1 MRIIHLLL
9 VCILMTHTA
18 CAQENTK
25 PVLLINPTV
34 HTGSGEVYEN
44 AALAFEGETISLLA
58 DARLIRLD
66 MSAYAVVEAYGLHVY
81 PAAVT
86 DSLPEEP
93 EQTYFY
99 LPLAGNSK
107 FLLSSPGPVND
118 DPVLSLLQE
127 GEEATFVVTDGPL
140 DENSS
145 KIRYLVVKGRL
156 KRESGQALLKLP
168 SER

>member
-1 MRIIHLLL
+1 MRIIHILL
-9 VCILMTHTA
+9 VCILLTHAA
-18 CAQENTK
+18 CGQEDDK

-34 HTGSGEVYEN
+34 HTGSGKVYDN
-44 AALAFEGETISLLA
+44 AALAYAGETITLLA

-86 DSLPEEP
+86 DTLPEEAD
-93 EQTYFY
+93 QAFFY

-107 FLLSSPGPVND
+107 FLLCSPGPVND
-118 DPVLSLLQE
+118 YPVLSLLQE

-145 KIRYLVVKGRL
+145 KIRYLVIKGRL
-156 KRESGQALLKLP
+156 KRESGQALLKLA